1 MKVKHGR
8 SFGLS
13 MKHCEDQGEIKTT
26 QAGNIYQIKCIL
38 ILTKA
43 DADAKFL
50 GKGRLFNL
58 KCELCFFLSVRTKA
72 VNLG

>member
-26 QAGNIYQIKCIL
+26 QAGNIFQIKCIL

-50 GKGRLFNL
+50 GKGRPFNL